1 MKGDNHQPSLAAAA
15 EQLSPPSPMS
25 GSEKKQQQQHLSS
38 DEEVCK
44 PATSLGAG
52 ASESTRR
59 GLKSRHAQMIAL
71 GGSIGTGLFV
81 GSGQGLKMGGPAFLL
96 VCYSIITL
104 LLYGVATGVGE
115 ISAYLP
121 VRGSGV
127 AYYGHRFV
135 SRSLGF
141 TLGWLYWYIFS
152 LGIAGEITITTI
164 VIQYWESP
172 VPTAAWYTIIA
183 VVIIACNF
191 FPVAIYGE
199 AEFWFATTKIIAII
213 GLLLLTVIIFFGG
226 GPAHEPLYFT
236 NWAHPGPVNTYLVDG
251 GVGRLCAFLGT
262 LTFSVYAFIFAPEM
276 LVATAGEMQSPRRNM
291 PKATKRYF
299 WRLVIFYLLGVL
311 AIGILVRS
319 DNAGLLSPG
328 NTAAASPWALGIKAA
343 GIPVLDS
350 IINAVIVLSAW
361 STGNSFLYV
370 ASRALY
376 SLALSGNAPRI
387 FARCTKHGIPHY
399 ATALSACFAALAYM
413 NLGSTGSVVFNWL
426 VNIVNTG
433 AFQSWICCCFIYLRF
448 YKAANLQN
456 VTVANGQ
463 LPYRSRFQPYAAW
476 ISGIVFSVLLLLNGF
491 KVFVKGNWDTPTF
504 ITSYIGIAIFAAL
517 FLGHKFTIG
526 RKDPWMVPL
535 HEMDLYTG
543 LEDVLAAELPPPP
556 PIKWWQVWRILFE

>member
-1 MKGDNHQPSLAAAA
+1 MKGDDNQPAAAIA
-15 EQLSPPSPMS
+15 AVSPP
-25 GSEKKQQQQHLSS
+25 GSDKHHDQ
-38 DEEVCK
+38 DDDVEVGK
-44 PATSLGAG
+44 PASFHDAG
-52 ASESTRR
+52 DAGESTRR

-81 GSGQGLKMGGPAFLL
+81 GSGQGLKMGGPALL
-96 VCYSIITL
+96 LACYAIITL

-115 ISAYLP
+115 MSAYLP
-121 VRGSGV
+121 VRGAGV
-127 AYYGHRFV
+127 AYYGQRFV
-135 SRSLGF
+135 SPSLGF

-164 VIQYWESP
+164 VLQYWPSP
-172 VPTAAWYTIIA
+172 VPTAAWYTLIA
-183 VVIIACNF
+183 VVIVACNL
-191 FPVAIYGE
+191 FPVAVYGE
-199 AEFWFATTKIIAII
+199 AEFCFASTKVVAIL
-213 GLLLLTVIIFFGG
+213 GLLLLTAVLFFGG
-226 GPAHEPLYFT
+226 GPAEPLYFS
-236 NWAHPGPVNTYLVDG
+236 NWTRPGPVNTYLLEG
-251 GVGRLCAFLGT
+251 GAGYLCAFVGT

-299 WRLVIFYLLGVL
+299 YRLVLFYLLGVF

-361 STGNSFLYV
+361 STGNSFLYI

-376 SLALSGNAPRI
+376 SLALSGHAPRI
-387 FARCTKHGIPHY
+387 FARCTKHGIPLY

-433 AFQSWICCCFIYLRF
+433 AFQSWICCCFIYVRF
-448 YKAANLQN
+448 YKATELQN
-456 VTVANGQ
+456 VTVVSGQ

-476 ISGIVFSVLLLLNGF
+476 ISGVVFFVLLLLNGF
-491 KVFVKGNWDTPTF
+491 KVFVKGHWDTPTF
-504 ITSYIGIAIFAAL
+504 ITSYIGIVIFAL
-517 FLGHKFTIG
+517 LYFGHKSTIG

-535 HEMDLYTG
+535 HEIDLYSG
-543 LEDVLAAELPPPP
+543 MEDVMAAELPPPP
-556 PIKWWQVWRILFE
+556 PIKWYQVWRILFE

>member
-1 MKGDNHQPSLAAAA
+1 MKGDDDNTPAAAV
-15 EQLSPPSPMS
+15 EPRPSSPGS
-25 GSEKKQQQQHLSS
+25 GSEKQHPQPH
-38 DEEVCK
+38 DEELGCK
-44 PATSLGAG
+44 PASSHAAGTS
-52 ASESTRR
+52 SESTQR

-81 GSGQGLKMGGPAFLL
+81 GSGQGLRMGGPALL
-96 VCYSIITL
+96 LACYAIITL
-104 LLYGVATGVGE
+104 LLYGVAAGVGE
-115 ISAYLP
+115 VSAYLP

-164 VIQYWESP
+164 VIQYWPSP
-172 VPTAAWYTIIA
+172 VPTAAWYTLIA
-183 VVIIACNF
+183 VVIVACNF
-191 FPVAIYGE
+191 FPVAVYGE
-199 AEFWFATTKIIAII
+199 AEFWFASTKVIAII
-213 GLLLLTVIIFFGG
+213 GLLILTVVLFFGG
-226 GPAHEPLYFT
+226 GPAHEPLYFS
-236 NWAHPGPVNTYLVDG
+236 NWTAGAGPVNTYLVDG
-251 GVGRLCAFLGT
+251 GVGRLCAFVGT

-291 PKATKRYF
+291 PRATKRYF
-299 WRLVIFYLLGVL
+299 WRLVVFYLLGVL
-311 AIGILVRS
+311 AIGVLVRG
-319 DNAGLLSPG
+319 DNPGLLSPG
-328 NTAAASPWALGIKAA
+328 NTAAASPWALGIKEA

-350 IINAVIVLSAW
+350 VINAVIVLSAW
-361 STGNSFLYV
+361 STGNSFLYIS
-370 ASRALY
+370 SRALY

-387 FARCTKHGIPHY
+387 FARCTRHGIPHY

-433 AFQSWICCCFIYLRF
+433 AFQSWICCCFIYVRF
-448 YKAANLQN
+448 YKATRLQN

-476 ISGIVFSVLLLLNGF
+476 ISGVVFAVLLLLNGF
-491 KVFVKGNWDTPTF
+491 KVFVKGYWDTPTF
-504 ITSYIGIAIFAAL
+504 ITSYIGIVIFAVL

-526 RKDPWMVPL
+526 RNDPWMVPL
-535 HEMDLYTG
+535 DEMDLHSG
-543 LEDVLAAELPPPP
+543 MDDVMAAELPPPP
-556 PIKWWQVWRILFE
+556 PIKWYTAWRVLFE

>member
-1 MKGDNHQPSLAAAA
+1 MAGSNQPSERLAPCSRP
-15 EQLSPPSPMS
+15 ELEKHHDEEIGKPMS
-25 GSEKKQQQQHLSS
+25 SRGHG
-38 DEEVCK
+38 
-44 PATSLGAG
+44 T
-52 ASESTRR
+52 SESTRR

-81 GSGQGLKMGGPAFLL
+81 GSGQGLKLGGPAFLL
-96 VCYSIITL
+96 ACYTIITI

-121 VRGSGV
+121 VPGSGV

-164 VIQYWESP
+164 VIQYWHSP

-191 FPVAIYGE
+191 FPVSVYGE
-199 AEFWFATTKIIAII
+199 TEFWFASTKVIAII
-213 GLLLLTVIIFFGG
+213 GLLLLTIILFFGG
-226 GPAHEPLYFT
+226 GPTHKPLYFS
-236 NWAHPGPVNTYLVDG
+236 NWAHPGPVNTYMVEG
-251 GVGRLCAFLGT
+251 GIGRLYAFVGT

-299 WRLVIFYLLGVL
+299 YRLVVFYLLGVL

-343 GIPVLDS
+343 GIPILDS
-350 IINAVIVLSAW
+350 IINGVIVLSAW
-361 STGNSFLYV
+361 STGNSFLYIS
-370 ASRALY
+370 SRALY

-433 AFQSWICCCFIYLRF
+433 AFQSWICCCFIYIRF
-448 YKAANLQN
+448 HKATELQN

-463 LPYRSRFQPYAAW
+463 IPYRSRFQPYAAW
-476 ISGIVFSVLLLLNGF
+476 ISGLVFLILLLLNGF
-491 KVFVKGNWDTPTF
+491 NVFVRGHWDTPTF
-504 ITSYIGIAIFAAL
+504 ITSYIGIVIFAL
-517 FLGHKFTIG
+517 LYFGHKCTVG
-526 RKDPWMVPL
+526 RNDPWMTSL
-535 HEMDLYTG
+535 EKIDLYTG
-543 LEDVLAAELPPPP
+543 MDEVLAAELPPPP
-556 PIKWWQVWRILFE
+556 AIKWYQAWRILFE

>member
-15 EQLSPPSPMS
+15 EQLSPSSPVP
-25 GSEKKQQQQHLSS
+25 GSEKQHLSS

-127 AYYGHRFV
+127 AYYGHRF
-135 SRSLGF
+135 
-141 TLGWLYWYIFS
+141 
-152 LGIAGEITITTI
+152 
-164 VIQYWESP
+164 
-172 VPTAAWYTIIA
+172 
-183 VVIIACNF
+183 
-191 FPVAIYGE
+191 
-199 AEFWFATTKIIAII
+199 
-213 GLLLLTVIIFFGG
+213 
-226 GPAHEPLYFT
+226 PLYFT

-448 YKAANLQN
+448 YKAAELQN

>member
-183 VVIIACNF
+183 
-191 FPVAIYGE
+191 
-199 AEFWFATTKIIAII
+199 
-213 GLLLLTVIIFFGG
+213 
-226 GPAHEPLYFT
+226 PLYFT

-448 YKAANLQN
+448 YKAAELQN